1 MVACLAS
8 TGCHD
13 YRVMMHCRV
22 FKDLKEPR
30 VSLELP
36 VNKEDQVVVVKLVL
50 MDSQEVM
57 AQRE

>member
-1 MVACLAS
+1 MVECSAS

-30 VSLELP
+30 VSLVLL
-36 VNKEDQVVVVKLVL
+36 VNKEDQVVAAKLVL

-57 AQRE
+57 ARRE